1 VQNIYNP
8 AITEDTLRRYEAE
21 RYRTSLRRTSNGLGF
36 MLIAFIGMNLL
47 LSIMIVIMSLT
58 VREMGMSSEDS
69 IIDLLSNG
77 MVSSLTFFVV
87 GLFYCLFAKRSLA
100 EILPFEKI
108 GAAKLAKLCVIGIAF
123 NLFSN
128 SAVDLVSGAFSLVG
142 IENKGGTID
151 VGSTPDSLLMILTV
165 AILPA
170 FVEEFAFRGVVMG
183 TLRPYSE
190 GAAILI
196 SSATFALMHGNFVQ
210 MPFTFCCGLVFAYI
224 DIKCNSLLPSVI
236 VHFLN
241 NGLSVAADLL
251 IAHGIMSELVVNLLY
266 GVIFIVTGVLAFIFI
281 KGFTKDK
288 EMFILDKGSD
298 IIPFKKKITTICSS
312 PTMIIFTV
320 IMVLLSIMTLFGVS

>member
-1 VQNIYNP
+1 MQNIYNP
-8 AITEDTLRRYEAE
+8 AITEDTIRRYEAE

-108 GAAKLAKLCVIGIAF
+108 GAGKLAKLCVIGIAF

-128 SAVDLVSGAFSLVG
+128 SAVDLVSGTFSLVG

-183 TLRPYSE
+183 TLRSYSE
-190 GAAILI
+190 GAAILV

-210 MPFTFCCGLVFAYI
+210 MPFTFCCGLVFAYM

-241 NGLSVAADLL
+241 NGLSVVADLL

-288 EMFILDKGSD
+288 EMFTLDKGSD

>member
-1 VQNIYNP
+1 
-8 AITEDTLRRYEAE
+8 
-21 RYRTSLRRTSNGLGF
+21 

-87 GLFYCLFAKRSLA
+87 GLFYCLFSKRSLA

-210 MPFTFCCGLVFAYI
+210 MPFTFCCGLVFAYM
-224 DIKCNSLLPSVI
+224 DIKTNSLLPSVI

-281 KGFTKDK
+281 KDFTKDK
-288 EMFILDKGSD
+288 EMFTLDKGSD

>member
-1 VQNIYNP
+1 
-8 AITEDTLRRYEAE
+8 
-21 RYRTSLRRTSNGLGF
+21 

-210 MPFTFCCGLVFAYI
+210 MPFTFCCGLVFAYM

-281 KGFTKDK
+281 KDFTKDK
-288 EMFILDKGSD
+288 EMFTLDKGSD

>member
-1 VQNIYNP
+1 MQNIYNP

-128 SAVDLVSGAFSLVG
+128 SAVELINGTFSLIGV
-142 IENKGGTID
+142 ENKGGHID
-151 VGSTPDSLLMILTV
+151 VGSAPDSLLMILTV

-190 GAAILI
+190 GAAILV

-210 MPFTFCCGLVFAYI
+210 MPFTFCCGLVFAYM
-224 DIKCNSLLPSVI
+224 DIKTNSLLPSVI

-288 EMFILDKGSD
+288 EMFTLDKGSD

>member
-1 VQNIYNP
+1 MQNIYNP

-47 LSIMIVIMSLT
+47 LSIVIVVTSLT
-58 VREMGMSSEDS
+58 VKDLGLNSEDS

-77 MVSSLTFFVV
+77 MVSSVTFFAA
-87 GLFYCLFAKRSLA
+87 GLLYCLFAKRSLA
-100 EILPFEKI
+100 EILPFNKI
-108 GAAKLAKLCVIGIAF
+108 GAGELSKLCVIGLAF

-128 SAVDLVSGAFSLVG
+128 SAVSLLSGTFSLIG
-142 IENKGGTID
+142 IENKGGSLD
-151 VGSTPDSLLMILTV
+151 VGSAPDSLLMILTV

-190 GAAILI
+190 GAAILV
-196 SSATFALMHGNFVQ
+196 SSAVFALMHGNFVQ

-224 DIKCNSLLPSVI
+224 DIKFNSLLPSI
-236 VHFLN
+236 IIHFLN

-251 IAHGIMSELVVNLLY
+251 IAHGIMSEIAVNLLY
-266 GVIFIVTGVLAFIFI
+266 GIVFIVTGVLAFIFI
-281 KGFTKDK
+281 KGYTKNKELFT
-288 EMFILDKGSD
+288 LDKGSD
-298 IIPFKKKITTICSS
+298 LIPFKKKITTIASS
-312 PTMIIFTV
+312 PTMITFAV
-320 IMVLLSIMTLFGVS
+320 IMMLMSILTLIGIE

>member
-1 VQNIYNP
+1 MQNIYNP
-8 AITEDTLRRYEAE
+8 AITEDTIRRYEAE

-128 SAVDLVSGAFSLVG
+128 SAVDLVSGTFSLVG

-210 MPFTFCCGLVFAYI
+210 MPFTFCCGLVFAYM

-241 NGLSVAADLL
+241 NGLSVVADLL
-251 IAHGIMSELVVNLLY
+251 IAHGIMSELGANLMY
-266 GVIFIVTGVLAFIFI
+266 GVIFIVTGILAFIFI

-288 EMFILDKGSD
+288 EMFTLDKGSD

>member
-1 VQNIYNP
+1 MQNIYNP

-151 VGSTPDSLLMILTV
+151 LGSTPDSLLMILTV

-210 MPFTFCCGLVFAYI
+210 MPFTFCCGLVFAYM

-266 GVIFIVTGVLAFIFI
+266 GVIFIVTGILAFIFI
-281 KGFTKDK
+281 KGFIKDK
-288 EMFILDKGSD
+288 EMFTLDKGSD